1 MLATFSRSMAQST
14 TLEPRLAWA
23 ASEPQA
29 DPVRSQ
35 GAGAGMHCVGSTPA
49 TPLPD
54 SQAWALSKQQALCR
68 STGTPQGTH
77 TSPVRKPELRGR
89 EGEQTPQLSP
99 VAPQV
104 HTFDLCPSAAAGR
117 EQHTAHSQTTEYTA
131 QGQVHPPQLAP
142 AHCWSPARKDPGLS
156 HWNTEQV

>member
-68 STGTPQGTH
+68 STGTQGTH
-77 TSPVRKPELRGR
+77 TSPVRKPELGGR
-89 EGEQTPQLSP
+89 ENRHPNLAQWPLKATPLTCAPLLLQDENSTQLT
-99 VAPQV
+99 VRQQN
-104 HTFDLCPSAAAGR
+104 T
-117 EQHTAHSQTTEYTA
+117 QHKVRYTHHS
-131 QGQVHPPQLAP
+131 
-142 AHCWSPARKDPGLS
+142 
-156 HWNTEQV
+156 